1 MSARRTRRG
10 FHLRRVQVTL
20 SATKLGARVGA
31 VHEKARPG
39 GICLGINRREI
50 NELGDWRGKTSR
62 KCAKLYSSRRG
73 VPDRTRFAPITSAVR
88 RAFPCSELLDYRG
101 WPRRRLHSPRAERMK
116 VKPPSA
122 PSAQSVQT
130 KKKPPVDLAIS
141 P

>member
-20 SATKLGARVGA
+20 NATKLGARVGA

-39 GICLGINRREI
+39 GICLCINRREI
-50 NELGDWRGKTSR
+50 NELGDWRGKHSR
-62 KCAKLYSSRRG
+62 KCEKSYSSGRGGRRQN
-73 VPDRTRFAPITSAVR
+73 PIRADQLR
-88 RAFPCSELLDYRG
+88 RARALSMFGLLDYRG
-101 WPRRRLHSPRAERMK
+101 WPGRRLHS
-116 VKPPSA
+116 

-141 P
+141 A

>member
-1 MSARRTRRG
+1 MKRPVPAESASALIDERSTNVGTGAGRR
-10 FHLRRVQVTL
+10 
-20 SATKLGARVGA
+20 
-31 VHEKARPG
+31 
-39 GICLGINRREI
+39 
-50 NELGDWRGKTSR
+50 WR
-62 KCAKLYSSRRG
+62 KCAKLYLSGRG
-73 VPDRTRFAPITSAVR
+73 VADRTRFAPITSAVR